1 MDNYRIVSLR
11 VKNGLG
17 LFVVVGCIL
26 LIIAGYM
33 FYSNIHFQRVA
44 LLAEGVVTEVRYER
58 VGHSKG
64 TYYPVIAFNTEQNKR
79 VVFESSTGSSS
90 YRGTEGKS
98 MDVIYSANAPENA
111 KINDMVSQWVAPII
125 LASIGFAM
133 TVAGFIAFLI
143 MRVRSRRGVR
153 LLQEGVP
160 IEAEIIGVE
169 LNQAI
174 QFNGRSPYRIKSQW
188 LDKNTNQVFVFY
200 SDNINFDPS
209 SYIQGETITVYLDKN
224 DPKKYHMDISL
235 LPKIA

>member
-1 MDNYRIVSLR
+1 M
-11 VKNGLG
+11 KKALG
-17 LFVVVGCIL
+17 LFWGVGCIL
-26 LIIAGYM
+26 LILAGYM
-33 FYSNIHFQRVA
+33 LYSSMQFQKTA
-44 LLAEGVVTEVRYER
+44 LRAEGVVTEVRYER
-58 VGHSKG
+58 SSDSKG
-64 TYYPVIAFNTEQNKR
+64 SYHPVIAFNTNQNKR
-79 VVFESSTGSSS
+79 IVFESSTGSSS
-90 YRGTEGKS
+90 YRGTEGNS
-98 MDVIYSANAPENA
+98 IEVLYAADAPENA
-111 KINDMVSQWVAPII
+111 EINDSLSQWGVPVI
-125 LASIGFAM
+125 LGGMGIVFASIGC
-133 TVAGFIAFLI
+133 IPFLI
-143 MRVRSRRGVR
+143 MRVRSRRSAR

-224 DPKKYHMDISL
+224 DPKKYHVDISL

>member
-1 MDNYRIVSLR
+1 M
-11 VKNGLG
+11 KKALG
-17 LFVVVGCIL
+17 LFWGVGCIL
-26 LIIAGYM
+26 LILAGYM
-33 FYSNIHFQRVA
+33 LYSSMQFQKTA
-44 LLAEGVVTEVRYER
+44 LRAEGVVTEVRYER
-58 VGHSKG
+58 SSDSKG
-64 TYYPVIAFNTEQNKR
+64 SYHPVIAFNTNQNKR
-79 VVFESSTGSSS
+79 IVFESSTGSSS
-90 YRGTEGKS
+90 YRGTEGNS
-98 MDVIYSANAPENA
+98 IEVLYAADAPENA
-111 KINDMVSQWVAPII
+111 EINDSLSQWGAPVI
-125 LASIGFAM
+125 LGVMGIVFASIGC
-133 TVAGFIAFLI
+133 IPFLI
-143 MRVRSRRGVR
+143 MRVRSRRSAR

-224 DPKKYHMDISL
+224 DPKKYHVDISL